1 VSEMTMP
8 GTPQCY
14 TLWRH

>member
-1 VSEMTMP
+1 MTMP